1 MADNFRTMRRIP
13 FSFLWTS
20 PLHKKLWLAGGAMGL
35 FIVTMMITNHFMS
48 DERALRSAD
57 VGMDFIAFYTAG
69 DFVCEGRTEDLYNL
83 KAIRAHEQ
91 SVAASGGVNIGNGF
105 GPWWNPPFYAWV
117 FVPLSRLEFPAAKW
131 TWMAINITCVLLAI
145 GLLMRML
152 GARDW
157 RIAGLVPLLTLT
169 SMAFVAA
176 LSHAQ
181 NTCTSLL
188 ILCTTVY
195 FWRKAAAHDPEDGFN
210 RNALLAGLC
219 IGLLFYKP
227 QLAVLVAGIMI
238 LHLGWATLGGVA
250 VTGLALLL
258 VNIFTLPGTL
268 GDYLHKLP
276 ENVRYAQVFN
286 EYMWDRHATIKAFFR
301 LLFQGY
307 APGEASL
314 LVNALYFAAAGA
326 LGLTLTAIAWRMR
339 RMSFDRAH
347 ATDWLIAATIA
358 ATPLLMPFYF
368 DYDLLLMAIPAVL
381 VTRSALHRQGVEI
394 KPIVRVWVAMAAW
407 SYVNAPVA
415 ERLHV
420 NGTVICLSLLAVL
433 IVQRAWRAASVTP
446 RELATPRIAPLSHAA

>member
-1 MADNFRTMRRIP
+1 
-13 FSFLWTS
+13 
-20 PLHKKLWLAGGAMGL
+20 MGL

-69 DFVCEGRTEDLYNL
+69 DFVREGRTSDLYNL
-83 KAIRAHEQ
+83 QAIREHEQ
-91 SVAASGGVNIGNGF
+91 AVAASGGVNIGDGF

-117 FVPLSRLEFPAAKW
+117 FVPLSMLEFPAAKW
-131 TWMAINITCVLLAI
+131 AWMAINIACVLLAI
-145 GLLMRML
+145 GLLIRML
-152 GARDW
+152 GARSW

-195 FWRKAAAHDPEDGFN
+195 FWRKAAAHDPEEGFN
-210 RNALLAGLC
+210 RHALLAGLC

-227 QLAVLVAGIMI
+227 QLAVLVAGIMV
-238 LHLGWATLGGVA
+238 LHLGWATLSGVA
-250 VTGLALLL
+250 ITGFALLA
-258 VNIFTLPGTL
+258 VNVLTLPGTL

-276 ENVRYAQVFN
+276 ENVHYAQVLN
-286 EYMWDRHATIKAFFR
+286 EYMWDRHATVKAFFR
-301 LLFQGY
+301 LLLQGY
-307 APGEASL
+307 TPGAASL
-314 LVNALYFAAAGA
+314 AVNALYVASAGA
-326 LGLTLTAIAWRMR
+326 LGLTLTTIAWRMR
-339 RMSFDRAH
+339 QMSFDRAH

-358 ATPLLMPFYF
+358 ATPLMMPFYF

-381 VTRSALHRQGVEI
+381 VTRNALNRPTADI
-394 KPIVRVWVAMAAW
+394 RPIVFVWVAMAVW

-420 NGTVICLSLLAVL
+420 NGTVICLALLATLLV
-433 IVQRAWRAASVTP
+433 RSAWRAASVTP
-446 RELATPRIAPLSHAA
+446 RELATPRIAPLSPAV